1 MNTVVPSS
9 GLSQPTLPTPPTSI
23 PWLGLLAVLM
33 GTFISTLNGR
43 LSTFGLADIRGAVGA
58 GFDEGAWITTAQTV
72 AQMFVTLAAVW
83 MGAAYGPRRVL
94 IGASIS
100 FAVISLL
107 TPYSPNLPTL
117 LTLQFLGG
125 LASGFFIPLTLSFIL
140 LNMPP
145 KYWAFGIAVYALN
158 LELSLNISASLEGW
172 YVEHHS
178 WQWIFWQNVPLA
190 LIMSLCLHRGIAS
203 KPITTRPPSDIFALV
218 AGGSGLALI
227 YAALD
232 QGNRLD
238 WLNSGVIWGLLLA
251 GGLLLAAFLIHE
263 ALTARPLFDLKVVFG
278 APMPSQFLLIA
289 FLRLTILA
297 TAYLIPLF
305 LGSVRG
311 FRALEVGDTLVWIAA
326 PQLILCPLAAL
337 MLRRS
342 DARLVASI
350 GFMLHQHRLPHGG
363 LQSDPDL
370 GLVSISSVLL
380 PPVRGAKLRALRR
393 HIFRHSSLKTPGRAH
408 LRRRVADG
416 APHGRRDR
424 LGVRHHVRA
433 GARPGG
439 VELDRAARPGGR
451 SARHRARE
459 GVWRRDHPSHR
470 SGIRRFP
477 RRAGVGQCRARG
489 GNHPGGDRWF
499 RSDQR
504 TDCRGA
510 SDRGFSKCGAAGP
523 RLCGAAVSTRADR
536 IRHEA
541 GLQHRSIAAHGCHG
555 SDHGRNPR
563 RVPGGSQLS
572 RALAAIGRRGAT
584 GVVEFGGRNTVGGAG
599 CVVAPLQ

>member
-1 MNTVVPSS
+1 MNAAVPSS
-9 GLSQPTLPTPPTSI
+9 GLSQPTLSSPPTSI

-94 IGASIS
+94 IGASIA
-100 FAVISLL
+100 FAVISML

-117 LTLQFLGG
+117 LTMQFLGG

-172 YVEHHS
+172 YVEHHT
-178 WQWIFWQNVPLA
+178 WRWIFWQNVPLA

-251 GGLLLAAFLIHE
+251 GALLLVAFFIHE
-263 ALTARPLFDLKVVFG
+263 GVTPRPLFNLNVIFG

-297 TAYLIPLF
+297 TSYLIPLF

-326 PQLILCPLAAL
+326 PQLILCLLAAL

-342 DARLVASI
+342 DARVVASI
-350 GFMLHQHRLPHGG
+350 GFIFISVACLMVAYNLTPIWGSDQFLPSSFLQAAGQSFALSGVIFFGVLHLRPQDALTFGAVLQTARLMGG
-363 LQSDPDL
+363 EIGSAF
-370 GLVSISSVLL
+370 VTTFAR
-380 PPVRGAKLRALRR
+380 VRGQ
-393 HIFRHSSLKTPGRAH
+393 
-408 LRRRVADG
+408 VASNLIGQHVQVGD
-416 APHGRRDR
+416 PQVVER
-424 LGVRHHVRA
+424 VRA
-433 GARPGG
+433 YGAATTKVIDPVSAISRG
-439 VELDRAARPGGR
+439 ELVLGNVVRAAATTQAVMDGFVAVGVLTAVALLIVVFR
-451 SARHRARE
+451 SAAPE
-459 GVWRRDHPSHR
+459 GPASAMPLFR
-470 SGIRRFP
+470 P
-477 RRAGVGQCRARG
+477 R
-489 GNHPGGDRWF
+489 
-499 RSDQR
+499 
-504 TDCRGA
+504 
-510 SDRGFSKCGAAGP
+510 
-523 RLCGAAVSTRADR
+523 
-536 IRHEA
+536 
-541 GLQHRSIAAHGCHG
+541 G
-555 SDHGRNPR
+555 SNSP
-563 RVPGGSQLS
+563 
-572 RALAAIGRRGAT
+572 
-584 GVVEFGGRNTVGGAG
+584 
-599 CVVAPLQ
+599 